1 MHNQEIFMKNHKNHI
16 PILIAL
22 TAIFAAGCAVREPS
36 PSATPSQPEDTAQQ
50 ADQPADLRN
59 GSVEAGTGD
68 KSALPVSETPGF
80 AIFDF
85 EAGEKNWYTVDDD
98 VMGGVSSSTVDI
110 SNSGVLTFSGNM
122 SLENNGGFA
131 SITSAWAP
139 MNLKGYDGTLI
150 RVQGDGNR
158 YRLRLRTTGT
168 GREVTYNAVFRT
180 IPGEWQEIF
189 IPFDKMLP
197 TYRGIAVNT
206 GQLDPSG
213 IASVGFM
220 LSDNQ
225 PGDFS
230 LKVEWIRVVS
240 GQELQTF

>member
-1 MHNQEIFMKNHKNHI
+1 MKTKRNQISIFI
-16 PILIAL
+16 TLIAL
-22 TAIFAAGCAVREPS
+22 LAAGCAAQGPS
-36 PSATPSQPEDTAQQ
+36 SSATSGQPEDATQLP
-50 ADQPADLRN
+50 DQPVDLQK
-59 GSVEAGTGD
+59 SAVAAGTGQNR
-68 KSALPVSETPGF
+68 SLPVSEAPGF
-80 AIFDF
+80 EIFDF
-85 EAGEKNWYTVDDD
+85 EAGERDWYTVDDN
-98 VMGGVSSSTVDI
+98 VMGGVSSSTVEL
-110 SNSGVLTFSGNM
+110 SSSGVLTFSGNM

-139 MNLKGYDGTLI
+139 MNLQGYDGTLI

-168 GREVTYNAVFRT
+168 GREVTYNALFRT

-197 TYRGIAVNT
+197 TYRGTAVNA
-206 GQLDPSG
+206 GKLDPSG

-225 PGDFS
+225 PGEFS